1 MNYIAHQFIG
11 WKIQNRLT
19 INEIQDRLFESVR
32 EMTST
37 RGRMFA
43 LKRWDVN

>member
-1 MNYIAHQFIG
+1 MNYIAHQFVG

-19 INEIQDRLFESVR
+19 IDEIQDRLFESIR

-37 RGRMFA
+37 RSRILA
-43 LKRWDVN
+43 LKVGDVN